1 MLVAATRHPELLQ
14 LALDAPVAPARV
26 LLGQPQ
32 DQPDHLVGERRAPA
46 SRRGVCPLARHQPTV
61 PAQDRVRGDK
71 EVRPAPARQRA
82 AQCREDR
89 TVGGSEL
96 GSLHLAAE
104 HLELVAEHGDLN
116 VFGVLAS

>member
-1 MLVAATRHPELLQ
+1 
-14 LALDAPVAPARV
+14 
-26 LLGQPQ
+26 
-32 DQPDHLVGERRAPA
+32 
-46 SRRGVCPLARHQPTV
+46 
-61 PAQDRVRGDK
+61 VRK
-71 EVRPAPARQRA
+71 RA

-104 HLELVAEHGDLN
+104 HLKLVAEHVDLN